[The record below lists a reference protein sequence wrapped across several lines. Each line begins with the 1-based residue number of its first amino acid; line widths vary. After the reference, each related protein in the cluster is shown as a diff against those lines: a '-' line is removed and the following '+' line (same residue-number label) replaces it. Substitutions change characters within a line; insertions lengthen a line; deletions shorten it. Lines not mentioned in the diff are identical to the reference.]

1 MSNDTQSSPAPL
13 GGRPAFYQRQ
23 YIIDKP
29 FQYRLMGTL
38 MAIWLANS
46 VFFSFV
52 LYFFYQ
58 GHLLRFYDLQPK
70 LGMFPLLSVST
81 IFTTAIVFVS
91 CFGLVVLAIVALY
104 MSNQIAG
111 PLYRMKLSL
120 ERVARGELGFKLQFR
135 HRDFLRDIPG
145 IFNAMIEGIR
155 QQIETEVQE
164 LKGIESAE
172 DLEEAKSLA
181 RAMREKKEEQ
191 AGLASANASSDEPE
205 ALSVA
210 VH

>member
-1 MSNDTQSSPAPL
+1 MSNDTQSNSVPL

-23 YIIDKP
+23 YIVDKP

-38 MAIWLANS
+38 LAIWLANS
-46 VFFSFV
+46 VFFSVV

-58 GHLLRFYDLQPK
+58 GHLLRFYELQPK
-70 LGMFPLLSVST
+70 LGVLPLLSVSS
-81 IFTTAIVFVS
+81 IFTIAIVFVS
-91 CFGLVVLAIVALY
+91 SFGFVALGIVALY

-120 ERVARGELGFKLQFR
+120 ERVSRGDFGFKLQFR

-145 IFNAMIEGIR
+145 IFNTMLDGIR
-155 QQIETEVQE
+155 QQIESEVEE
-164 LKGIESAE
+164 LKGIESAK
-172 DLEEAKSLA
+172 DLEEAKRLA

-191 AGLASANASSDEPE
+191 AGQASADSVTDEPE
-205 ALSVA
+205 PFSLA